1 MCRSLI
7 MLIWTLLFVERLANA
22 EELLYNRM
30 RHNDS
35 IVFILTQD
43 CHSNVKVCC
52 PFICLPDS
60 ALHESA
66 IWQDADNDGVA
77 DYLDKEPN
85 TDPFAA
91 VNQFG
96 VTMDFDADG
105 CPDHLDA
112 NPSIGASDYIDSD
125 KMPVD
130 TCGKIIPKY
139 QLNKDDY
146 DVFFDRRSKMDRIIA
161 SDFLDVPY
169 VAFDSGSSAFAPYS
183 LLTLETIAIIANRY
197 GTAVAIHP
205 LLLNEHQS
213 FVDMDEERVAS
224 IVQALENYNV
234 DSNRICIIIAS
245 YPPSKFTE
253 EWKMLAAMMMLV
265 TVR

>member
-1 MCRSLI
+1 MCRFLI
-7 MLIWTLLFVERLANA
+7 MLIWTILFVDRLAYA

-35 IVFILTQD
+35 IEFIVALD
-43 CHSNVKVCC
+43 CHASVEGHC
-52 PFICLPDS
+52 PYKCLPDS
-60 ALHESA
+60 LLHVPA

-96 VTMDFDADG
+96 VTMDFDSDG

-112 NPSIGASDYIDSD
+112 NPSIGALDYIDSN

-146 DVFFDRRSKMDRIIA
+146 YVFFDRRSMMDRIIA
-161 SDFLDVPY
+161 SDFLHVPY
-169 VAFDSGSSAFAPYS
+169 VAFDSGSSALAPYS
-183 LLTLETIAIIANRY
+183 LSTLETIAIIANRY

-205 LLLNEHQS
+205 LLLYEHQS
-213 FVDMDEERVAS
+213 FVDMDEEKVAS

-253 EWKMLAAMMMLV
+253 EWKVLAAMMMLV